1 MFKKIDRN
9 FLENNE
15 KLKKLSIPSIKFL
28 DTEKML
34 RHNPRRN
41 EFLDDINKSAHRNRE
56 ESKEREN

>member
-28 DTEKML
+28 DTEML
-34 RHNPRRN
+34 RHYPRRN
-41 EFLDDINKSAHRNRE
+41 EFLDDINKSAHGNRE